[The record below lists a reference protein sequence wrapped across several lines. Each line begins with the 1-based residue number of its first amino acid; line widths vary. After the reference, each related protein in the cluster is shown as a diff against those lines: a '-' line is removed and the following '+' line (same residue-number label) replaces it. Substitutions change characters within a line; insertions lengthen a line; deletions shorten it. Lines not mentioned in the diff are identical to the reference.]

1 MSKRKKKLPN
11 FEYIITDEDILSILH
26 AINNDDFDFILDFL
40 EDLEPVGVDNSTNV
54 YSFEQI
60 LANAGIVI
68 TRNK

>member
-1 MSKRKKKLPN
+1 MGKRKKKLPN
-11 FEYIITDEDILSILH
+11 FKYIITDEDILSLLH

-40 EDLEPVGVDNSTNV
+40 EDLEPIGVDNSPI

-68 TRNK
+68 TRNR